1 MAGAPSGAEG
11 AIGPP
16 GTQGGDGPVM
26 DPTPE
31 AIATG
36 FGPTT
41 VWSIGAGRPV
51 LCLHGGPGMARDYL
65 VAALAPQA
73 ARRRFVLFDQLGC
86 GPGSPS
92 PATVTAADTIAHAEA
107 LAAALA
113 ARAGPGGIGLLGHSW
128 GSHVALHCAA
138 ALGPACA
145 ELLLLDP
152 FPATMAGLGA
162 AMGRLQARFP
172 AAMRRDLGAR
182 ASRGD
187 GAGMMRL
194 MFPYY
199 CHDPATPFPEGL
211 FRYAPAVAHAVQDSL
226 GDFDATP
233 LLAHLPKRSAV
244 LRGESDFITPAETGA
259 ILAAM
264 AEDVVLPRTAHLPFV
279 EDPPGF
285 AAALGRVLDGG

>member
-1 MAGAPSGAEG
+1 
-11 AIGPP
+11 
-16 GTQGGDGPVM
+16 M

-31 AIATG
+31 VIATP
-36 FGPTT
+36 FGPTAT
-41 VWSIGAGRPV
+41 WALGAGPLV

-86 GPGSPS
+86 GPGSPA
-92 PATVTAADTIAHAEA
+92 PARVTAADTVAHAEA
-107 LAAALA
+107 LAATLA
-113 ARAGPGGIGLLGHSW
+113 ARAGAAGIGVLGHSW
-128 GSHVALHCAA
+128 GCYVALHCAA
-138 ALGPACA
+138 ALGPGCA

-152 FPATMAGLGA
+152 FPTTPAGLSA
-162 AMGRLQARFP
+162 AMGRLQARIP
-172 AAMRRDLGAR
+172 AALHQAIGAC
-182 ASRGD
+182 AARGD

-211 FRYAPAVAHAVQDSL
+211 FRYAPAVAQGVQASL
-226 GDFDATP
+226 GAFDLAP
-233 LLAHLPKRSAV
+233 LLAQVPKRSAV